1 MVYKIYCD
9 GNIIHNPQA
18 LIDTLVLKD
27 VTLDMEDNTAGTLTF
42 TILPTHQFYGA
53 ISYFASR
60 ISVYQENV
68 LIWKG
73 RPNSVKPNEDLSI
86 TYTCEGMLAFF
97 NDVLK
102 PKVITN
108 ALSDQSV
115 IAMLED
121 IVDEYNERNID
132 ENDGLD
138 TILLGTITDYDGSL
152 ANSYLP
158 IDEEY
163 PLRSCFEALSH
174 LISNYDLHA
183 HITFDNDEQAYLNI
197 TAEFDPNIAPVI
209 TAKYGTNVI
218 SYDIKYDYD
227 NLATVLYPEARS
239 DQGTTTISTVN
250 NGVGY
255 LINQSAVDQYGW
267 IEHTYI
273 HDGNLTPAALKAI
286 AQEYLDNIL
295 SIIFSFE
302 ATILYDAPA
311 SIYDPVLV
319 NMAPIIPN
327 PFLGRIYA
335 LNLDISN
342 PANTQYKLTD
352 STVIG
357 LTDYFK
363 RGD

>member
-9 GNIIHNPQA
+9 GHIIHNPQA

-53 ISYFASR
+53 ISYFVSR

-97 NDVLK
+97 NDVLF

-108 ALSDQSV
+108 ALADMSV
-115 IAMLED
+115 IAMIEN
-121 IVDEYNERNID
+121 IVNKYNEINTD
-132 ENDGLD
+132 ENNGLD
-138 TILLGTITDYDGSL
+138 TILLGTITDYDETLAYSSL
-152 ANSYLP
+152 P
-158 IDEEY
+158 VGEEY
-163 PLRSCFEALSH
+163 PLRSCFESLSH
-174 LISNYDLHA
+174 LISDYDLHA
-183 HITFDNDEQAYLNI
+183 HISFDANEQAYLDI
-197 TAEFDPNIAPVI
+197 TAEFDPTVIPVI
-209 TAKYGTNVI
+209 TAKYGGNVI
-218 SYDIKYDYD
+218 SYDINYNYDD
-227 NLATVLYPEARS
+227 LATVIWAEDS
-239 DQGTTTISTVN
+239 EGTTISPVN
-250 NGVGY
+250 DGSAY

-267 IEHTYI
+267 IEHAYI
-273 HDGNLTPAALKAI
+273 YDGILTPAALKDK
-286 AQEYLDNIL
+286 AQAYLNSIL
-295 SIIFSFE
+295 STVFSFE

-311 SIYDPVLV
+311 SIYEPVLI

-327 PFLGRIYA
+327 PFIGRIYA
-335 LNLDISN
+335 LSLDISN

-357 LTDYFK
+357 LTDYI
-363 RGD
+363 